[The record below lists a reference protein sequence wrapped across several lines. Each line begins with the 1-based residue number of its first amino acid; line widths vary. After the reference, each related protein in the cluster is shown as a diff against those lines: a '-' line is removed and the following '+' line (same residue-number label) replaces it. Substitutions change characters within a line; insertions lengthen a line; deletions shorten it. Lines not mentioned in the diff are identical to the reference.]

1 VEFSS
6 SLKVTEALKKAIL
19 KQSFEYAG
27 DVVDDQMK
35 AKDDVRKHKQELGK
49 QAADSV
55 KHELSGS
62 LRRAMDLAQERG
74 ASTWLTTQPIQEFG
88 FTLHNFRV
96 PSKMPWLF
104 ATTGKFLVSPLLVPV
119 VQNSRSNTLYHV
131 PEEDSP
137 PFDTTKYRM

>member
-35 AKDDVRKHKQELGK
+35 AKDDVCKHKQELGK

-62 LRRAMDLAQERG
+62 LRRAMVPLPGLQPSPFKNLA
-74 ASTWLTTQPIQEFG
+74 SHYT
-88 FTLHNFRV
+88 RV

-131 PEEDSP
+131 PEVDSP